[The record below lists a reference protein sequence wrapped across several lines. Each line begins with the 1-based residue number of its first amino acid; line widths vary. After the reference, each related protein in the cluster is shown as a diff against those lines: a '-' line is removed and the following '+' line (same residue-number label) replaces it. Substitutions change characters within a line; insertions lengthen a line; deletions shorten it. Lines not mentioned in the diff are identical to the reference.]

1 MRLYEEQME
10 SCAMMDRQ
18 TIPDGMGGFTYQ
30 WTQGA
35 TFKAA
40 IVKNNTLD
48 AKLAEKQGVTEAF
61 TITVDKGLALEFH
74 DVFKRLRD
82 GAIFRVTSNIVDSE
96 TPARASFQF
105 GQVSAEKWELTGEVV
120 QNDEHGAST

>member
-18 TIPDGMGGFTYQ
+18 TVPDGVGGFTYQ

-48 AKLAEKQGVTEAF
+48 AKLAEKQGVTEVF

-82 GAIFRVTSNIVDSE
+82 GVIFRVTSNIVDSE
-96 TPARASFQF
+96 TPAHASFQF

-120 QNDEHGAST
+120 QNVEHSAST